1 MPTEELRI
9 LTNRWRLT
17 RDLRTPLQEDFWK
30 STHRFNICH
39 AGRRSGKTEI
49 AKMRGVRNAV
59 RFFRQTGLSDGLIIF
74 GAPTH
79 TQARN
84 IFWNDICSLVPHAML
99 EGDPLDGRMS
109 MKLIGGTEILV
120 CGFDVAARS
129 EGRPIDHLVL
139 DEYGNMKP
147 EVWSQNLRPALST
160 PGRPLGTAD
169 FVGVPEGRN
178 HYFDLVQQQKDQPD
192 WAIHHWF
199 SEDVVSS
206 EEINAAKRDLDPLT
220 YEQEY
225 RGSFISFQGKVYY
238 QFDAL
243 LNTQV
248 GLGSRYDQNA
258 DLIACFDFNRKPGV
272 CIIAQEME
280 NTGNR
285 SMVKQ
290 HFTGVIDEV
299 YIHSDSNTMLVCQQF
314 LNRYSTH
321 RGRVILYGDASGGAT
336 HSSNITDG
344 SDWQIINRML
354 YPCFG
359 TRLAQRVPRS
369 NPSERSRV
377 NAMNSRLKSFDGQI
391 AMLLDPNRCP
401 KLIKDLEGVR
411 AVRDGSGRID
421 KTSDIMLT
429 HSSDALGYYVV
440 ERFPVSGG
448 STVASDAYGA

>member
-1 MPTEELRI
+1 MTPKL
-9 LTNRWRLT
+9 LTDRWRLT
-17 RDLRTPLQEDFWK
+17 KDLRTPPQEDFWRAME
-30 STHRFNICH
+30 RFNICH

-49 AKMRGVRNAV
+49 AKMRGVRKAV
-59 RFFRQTGLSDGLIIF
+59 RFFRQTRLTDGLVIF

-84 IFWNDICSLVPHAML
+84 IFWNDIVALVPRAML
-99 EGDPLDGRMS
+99 EEDPLDGRMS

-147 EVWSQNLRPALST
+147 EVWGQNLRPALST

-178 HYFDLVQQQKDQPD
+178 HYFDLVEGQRGQPD
-192 WAIHHWF
+192 WRIHHWY
-199 SEDVVSS
+199 SEDVVSP
-206 EEINAAKRDLDPLT
+206 EEIAAAKRDLDPLT

-225 RGSFISFQGKVYY
+225 RGSFVSFQGKVYY

-243 LNTQV
+243 LNTQT
-248 GLGSRYDQNA
+248 GLAARYNTNE
-258 DLIACFDFNRKPGV
+258 DLIVCFDFNRKPGV

-280 NTGNR
+280 NSGNR
-285 SMVKQ
+285 AFVKPQ
-290 HFTGVIDEV
+290 FTGVIGEV
-299 YIHSDSNTMLVCQQF
+299 YIPSDSNTMLVCQRF
-314 LNRYSTH
+314 LERFGTH
-321 RGRVILYGDASGGAT
+321 RGRVLVYGDASGGAT

-344 SDWQIINRML
+344 SDWEIIRRIL
-354 YPCFG
+354 YPVYG
-359 TRLAQRVPRS
+359 TRFAERVPRS

-391 AMLLDPNRCP
+391 GMLLDPDRCP

-411 AVRDGSGRID
+411 AVKDGSGKID
-421 KTSDIMLT
+421 KTSDLMLT
-429 HSSDALGYYVV
+429 HPSDAVGYYVV

-448 STVASDAYGA
+448 TAVASEAYG